1 MLVVIIL
8 FVGVVSVQFMM
19 KSNEATD
26 QQKIE
31 QTKAAAPPEQL
42 KIETMNAITQIVL
55 HQFVENIML
64 NMEIELL
71 DDVQNLEISLQ
82 ASEFID
88 EDTLLKDSYNLLK
101 EIKEVK
107 HVNDVTLKWFMNVR
121 SKNTE
126 ALTLTFD
133 AKTVQSVNELSYQ
146 ELPTAAT
153 AYSKHDNVR

>member
-1 MLVVIIL
+1 MLVALIL

-19 KSNEATD
+19 KSNETTD

-31 QTKAAAPPEQL
+31 QSKVGASPEQL
-42 KIETMNAITQIVL
+42 KIETMNAIAQIVL

-64 NMEIELL
+64 NMEIDLV

-88 EDTLLKDSYNLLK
+88 EETLLKDSYNLLK
-101 EIKEVK
+101 EIKEVER
-107 HVNDVTLKWFMNVR
+107 VNDVTLKWFMNVR
-121 SKNTE
+121 STNTE

-133 AKTVQSVNELSYQ
+133 AKTVQSINKLSYQ

-153 AYSKHDNVR
+153 SYNKHENLR